1 MSEVNNFT
9 KEKEFLICI
18 DSDGSAIDTMTEK
31 HRKAFGP
38 EAVRVWGL
46 EEIEEDFLQHWNK
59 VNLYSNTR
67 GINRFKGLVNTFKD
81 LKTRGYEMPEINN
94 IEEWTEK
101 SGELSNSALNK
112 EIKKGNDYEDLKL
125 ALKWSQQVNQTISE
139 LKKDRAKVFTGV
151 KKSLSKITERA
162 DLAVVSSA
170 NQEALLDEWESYD
183 LKRYVKVIFGQ
194 EAGSKAENIKNLK
207 AKGYDNSKIL
217 MLGDAPGDLRAAE
230 INNVLFYPI
239 IPSEEKE
246 SWQKF
251 AEKAADKFFEGD
263 YQGKLEKQLIKK
275 FNFILK

>member
-170 NQEALLDEWESYD
+170 NQEALLDEWECYD